1 MSWTEKEV
9 GAFQSVN
16 NKMLA
21 EINATLRPDENL
33 KGKVGVF
40 LHGQLGD
47 LATAMSV
54 LKYRREIFGD
64 KEIIWFANY
73 PNADLLR
80 YAPISEVRPWV
91 WAGNGLPEGT
101 PDFYPLLCNENNR
114 LDLVK
119 SKEYELTA
127 DLDDGYFPAPHMM
140 SMENRRGIDYPNVS
154 RKIFGVSSDKEW
166 HPYLSWSFDEQRAAE
181 ILLQIRKTDD
191 RHIIMLETFCGSGQ
205 SRWDD
210 LMTVKTIEMCR
221 EKWGASYFLFASHKN
236 TEQFKDFEGYIS
248 CAHLTPRQTALLINY
263 CDLFVGISS
272 GISVVTSA
280 WGLKP
285 VPKIQYCGSFT
296 CSTVTL
302 SACEINLIT
311 SDDKDLDASKSEFYD
326 KLKEVI
332 SRIK

>member
-1 MSWTEKEV
+1 
-9 GAFQSVN
+9 
-16 NKMLA
+16 
-21 EINATLRPDENL
+21 
-33 KGKVGVF
+33 
-40 LHGQLGD
+40 
-47 LATAMSV
+47 
-54 LKYRREIFGD
+54 
-64 KEIIWFANY
+64 
-73 PNADLLR
+73 
-80 YAPISEVRPWV
+80 
-91 WAGNGLPEGT
+91 
-101 PDFYPLLCNENNR
+101 
-114 LDLVK
+114 
-119 SKEYELTA
+119 
-127 DLDDGYFPAPHMM
+127 M